1 MKRRVGRPHHPYSHF
16 LIDVYVHFD
25 VTHSVRADVTY
36 SVRTEPV
43 PNFS

>member
-1 MKRRVGRPHHPYSHF
+1 MKRQVSPPTQP
-16 LIDVYVHFD
+16 IDVYVHLD
-25 VTHSVRADVTY
+25 VTYGVRTDVTY